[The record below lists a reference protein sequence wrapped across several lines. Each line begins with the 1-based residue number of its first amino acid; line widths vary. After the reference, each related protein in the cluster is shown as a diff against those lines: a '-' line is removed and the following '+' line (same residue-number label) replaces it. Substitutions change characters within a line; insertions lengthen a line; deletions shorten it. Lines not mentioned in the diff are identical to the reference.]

1 MNQKSAFLFDLNG
14 TMIDDMPFHIKAWSH
29 ILNNDLN
36 AGLTE
41 EEVKVQMYGK
51 NEEVLVR
58 LFGEERFSMQEMKE
72 ISMEKERRYQKEYLP
87 HLALINGLHSFLE
100 KAHAEIV
107 PMAIGSAAIQF
118 NINFVLDNLQL
129 RKYFPVVVSADDVLK
144 SKPDP
149 EVFLKAA
156 HQLNV
161 QPENCIV
168 FEDAPKGV
176 ESALNA
182 GMKAV
187 VITTLHSPKAFDQ
200 YDNVLA
206 YISDYTTP
214 ILLKYLHQ

>member
-1 MNQKSAFLFDLNG
+1 MAQAIAVARVARRVSPPNPWVGAVIVDQSGQIVATG
-14 TMIDDMPFHIKAWSH
+14 ST
-29 ILNNDLN
+29 
-36 AGLTE
+36 
-41 EEVKVQMYGK
+41 
-51 NEEVLVR
+51 
-58 LFGEERFSMQEMKE
+58 QE
-72 ISMEKERRYQKEYLP
+72 P
-87 HLALINGLHSFLE
+87 G

-107 PMAIGSAAIQF
+107 PMAIGSAAIKF